1 MHHQCIVL
9 SISELQRIDDLC
21 INAVIYAGLES
32 SCSRFGGLA
41 KCEVLTVSVGSRFAR
56 SSLQLSRWEEFG
68 DAGDNAYL
76 CRHELNIF
84 QA

>member
-41 KCEVLTVSVGSRFAR
+41 FCESSQFRWGRDSGDSHFAGPHN
-56 SSLQLSRWEEFG
+56 FG
-68 DAGDNAYL
+68 GVVI
-76 CRHELNIF
+76 R
-84 QA
+84 

>member
-32 SCSRFGGLA
+32 SCSRFGD
-41 KCEVLTVSVGSRFAR
+41 SHFAGPHN
-56 SSLQLSRWEEFG
+56 FG
-68 DAGDNAYL
+68 GVEI
-76 CRHELNIF
+76 R
-84 QA
+84 